1 MPYILGIDT
10 SAPEGSVALARDGR
24 EVAIETLPPGGH
36 SSGLSA
42 AVGRLLEGAGI
53 GLDQVSAFAVNEGP
67 GSFTGLRIGLAWAKG
82 AALGTKRPLALVR
95 AHDAMAL
102 AHGAD
107 AERLV
112 TAIPG
117 GRGLVEAALW
127 ERGVA
132 AWGPDVLEEGD
143 LIPTLLGRGAPRGL
157 AIAAATPKLAQ
168 SLAEEATEEEI
179 AILAW
184 RPLAPAV
191 AAIGARLLDEG
202 QAADLTLASPAYG
215 REPNARK
222 PGS

>member
-1 MPYILGIDT
+1 MPCILGIDT

-24 EVAIETLPPGGH
+24 GGAIEMLSPGGH

-42 AVGRLLEGAGI
+42 AVGRLLEAAGI
-53 GLDQVSAFAVNEGP
+53 GLDAVGAFAVNEGP

-82 AALGTKRPLALVR
+82 AALGSSRPLVLGR

-102 AHGAD
+102 AHAAD

-117 GRGLVEAALW
+117 ARGLVEAALW
-127 ERGVA
+127 ERGAV
-132 AWGPDVLEEGD
+132 AWGPDTIEEGD
-143 LIPTLLGRGAPRGL
+143 LIPRLLERGTGGL
-157 AIAAATPKLAQ
+157 AIVPATAKLAR
-168 SLAEEATEEEI
+168 SLAEEAAEEEI
-179 AILAW
+179 AILGS

-191 AAIGARLLDEG
+191 AAIGAHLLEQG
-202 QAADLTLASPAYG
+202 QGADLILASPAYG

>member
-10 SAPEGSVALARDGR
+10 SAPEGSVALARNGR
-24 EVAIETLPPGGH
+24 EVAIEALPPGGH

-42 AVGRLLEGAGI
+42 AVGRLLEAAGI
-53 GLDQVSAFAVNEGP
+53 ALGTVRAFAVNEGP

-82 AALGTKRPLALVR
+82 AAMGTKHPLVLVR

-102 AHGAD
+102 ANASE
-107 AERLV
+107 AERIV

-117 GRGLVEAALW
+117 ARGLVEATLW
-127 ERGVA
+127 ERGAV
-132 AWGPDVLEEGD
+132 AWGPEMLEAGD
-143 LIPTLLGRGAPRGL
+143 LIPTLLERGTRGL
-157 AIAAATPKLAQ
+157 AIVPATAKLAE
-168 SLAEEATEEEI
+168 SLAEEAAEEGI
-179 AILAW
+179 AILAL

-191 AAIGARLLDEG
+191 AAIGARLLGEG